1 VIDHFQ
7 SKATSVELSDDFKS
21 QAIKLFGRL
30 AREDMDLTSTDLKWT
45 PNIPIGNRI
54 RYSLILNYRPV
65 KEFGTGIGY
74 RSLYYFTDL
83 TVFLQI
89 IVYDNLEGKI
99 VGYASTRG
107 DYVKYAVKDK
117 RCKKMIEYMFNN
129 LLEG

>member
-1 VIDHFQ
+1 MIDHFQ